1 MSVWRHHEVSQV
13 FDVLY
18 RIRSKKKLVAIV
30 APAIL
35 GQFKAEKDQV
45 YGALREMGFADVIEV
60 AQGAMETVEREGHEL
75 LERLE
80 EGQPFMTTSCCP
92 SYKEMVKKHAPDMAK
107 YVSDTRSPMYYTA
120 RLAKQQHP
128 DADVVFIVRALPSA
142 RKPRATKLWTSFSHS
157 RKSLP

>member
-1 MSVWRHHEVSQV
+1 MEVSQV

-60 AQGAMETVEREGHEL
+60 AQ
-75 LERLE
+75 
-80 EGQPFMTTSCCP
+80 
-92 SYKEMVKKHAPDMAK
+92 APW
-107 YVSDTRSPMYYTA
+107 RP
-120 RLAKQQHP
+120 
-128 DADVVFIVRALPSA
+128 
-142 RKPRATKLWTSFSHS
+142 
-157 RKSLP
+157 